1 MSTTAEEVFVH
12 TAHPTPGLQVSSLLI
27 KIVDGE
33 MTGHGI
39 APAPT
44 GFHPLDLTFDGG
56 FLPGELVLLG
66 GQPAVGKTLSALQW
80 ARNIARHNRPVVF
93 ACFEHDEHSL
103 LGRLISQELALI
115 APDLDST
122 SQLHARNSV
131 RSLMLGLTDLDSLVG
146 EQPVIKTALESLYE
160 SAPEFR
166 LVRASGHWTTP
177 AALRDLVSQDL
188 RPGGVLFV
196 DYLQKVPIPG
206 ALQLSD
212 RVFRAT
218 EELKELAVNYNIT
231 VVALASADSTGIG
244 EDRLRMDHLRG
255 SDALAHEADI
265 AMIINQKATAT
276 SPNHLE
282 FDLTQLQ
289 KAKNR
294 VILTIEKNRR
304 GQSDV
309 HLEFEKDFANF
320 RLKPHGSFV
329 AEALRG
335 E

>member
-1 MSTTAEEVFVH
+1 MAMTIPNPSSGMLGSQGV
-12 TAHPTPGLQVSSLLI
+12 GVSSLLE

-33 MTGHGI
+33 TTGLGI

-44 GFHPLDLTFDGG
+44 GFHPLDMTLDGG

-80 ARNIARHNRPVVF
+80 ARNIAREQRPVVF

-103 LGRLISQELALI
+103 LGRLLSQELALI
-115 APDLDST
+115 GPDLDST
-122 SQLHARNSV
+122 AQVHARDQI
-131 RSLMLGLTDLDSLVG
+131 RALMMGLVDLDHVV
-146 EQPVIKTALESLYE
+146 ETQPVVRQALESLYE
-160 SAPEFR
+160 TAPEFQ
-166 LVRASGHWTTP
+166 LVRASSHWTTP
-177 AALRDLVSQDL
+177 DALTTLVTDHL

-206 ALQLSD
+206 ATGLAE

-218 EELKELAVNYNIT
+218 EEMKELATTYHIT
-231 VVALASADSTGIG
+231 VVALASADNVGIG
-244 EDRLRMDHLRG
+244 ADRLRMDHLRG

-265 AMIINQKATAT
+265 AMILNEKSTAT

-289 KAKNR
+289 KAKSH
-294 VILTIEKNRR
+294 VVLSIEKNRR

-309 HLEFEKDFANF
+309 HLEFRKDFGNY
-320 RLKPHGSFV
+320 RLDPAGGFV
-329 AEALRG
+329 AETLRG
-335 E
+335 D

>member
-1 MSTTAEEVFVH
+1 MTTLETSSKLGSVLN
-12 TAHPTPGLQVSSLLI
+12 PGLQVSDLLA

-33 MTGHGI
+33 VTGLGI
-39 APAPT
+39 GPAPT

-80 ARNIARHNRPVVF
+80 ARHMAGNGRPVVF

-103 LGRLISQELALI
+103 LGRLVSQEVALT
-115 APDLDST
+115 APDLNT
-122 SQLHARNSV
+122 TEQVHARNQI
-131 RSLMLGLTDLDSLVG
+131 RSLMLGLADLNQLVDQ
-146 EQPVIKTALESLYE
+146 QPIIRTALESLYD

-166 LVRASGHWTTP
+166 LVRASSHWTTP
-177 AALRDLVSQDL
+177 EALTDLVQQEL

-206 ALQLSD
+206 ANSLPE

-218 EELKELAVNYNIT
+218 EELKEIATTYHISVI
-231 VVALASADSTGIG
+231 ALASADNQGIG
-244 EDRLRMDHLRG
+244 ANRLRMDHLRG

-265 AMIINQKATAT
+265 AMILNQKATAT

-289 KAKNR
+289 EAKNR
-294 VILTIEKNRR
+294 VVLTIEKNRR

-309 HLEFEKDFANF
+309 HLEFRKDFGNY
-320 RLKPHGSFV
+320 RLDPAGKFV
-329 AEALRG
+329 AETLRG
-335 E
+335 D